1 MKINKNDIVTLNTQ
15 SDAVKWKVVDVTVD
29 VTGSLPIIGIIAL
42 SELDIPN
49 IATQYIDRSSVVK
62 VISQ

>member
-1 MKINKNDIVTLNTQ
+1 MKINKNDIVTLNTLD
-15 SDAVKWKVVDVTVD
+15 DAEKWKVVSIDRFN
-29 VTGSLPIIGIIAL
+29 LGIIAL

>member
-1 MKINKNDIVTLNTQ
+1 MKINKNDIVALNTQ
-15 SDAVKWKVVDVTVD
+15 SDAVKWKVVSVERFN
-29 VTGSLPIIGIIAL
+29 LGIIAV

-49 IATQYIDRSSVVK
+49 IGIQYIDRSSVVK

>member
-1 MKINKNDIVTLNTQ
+1 MKINENDIVTLNTE
-15 SDAVKWKVVDVTVD
+15 SDAEKWKVVY
-29 VTGSLPIIGIIAL
+29 VTGSLPIIGLIAV